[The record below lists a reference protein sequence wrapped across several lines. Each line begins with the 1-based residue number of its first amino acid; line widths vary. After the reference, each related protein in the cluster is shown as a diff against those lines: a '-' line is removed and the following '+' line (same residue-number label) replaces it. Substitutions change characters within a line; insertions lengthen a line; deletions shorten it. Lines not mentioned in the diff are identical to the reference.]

1 MFTIL
6 CLGVSCLLVFSNRTA
21 LDDTVCIYVY
31 VLGIMKQVFARL
43 RNVLSGNKFLRTVI
57 PLVLGGVCIGS
68 PLTVAFCIVLC
79 VIAISLFTGAVNYA
93 LPLTVGNG
101 NLQFTA
107 LVKFGGIQGDLSQ
120 VAVDILS
127 TIFIY
132 IHTYIHAYRYT
143 HALSFFLLI
152 EFAYLFRLCSRVQL
166 FRFNECRLHRGIH
179 FPAHFHRGH
188 RRREDISNFA
198 VFFPFIMS
206 TALLLLQELFAI

>member
-120 VAVDILS
+120 VGVDIS
-127 TIFIY
+127 FNDIH

-206 TALLLLQELFAI
+206 TALLLL